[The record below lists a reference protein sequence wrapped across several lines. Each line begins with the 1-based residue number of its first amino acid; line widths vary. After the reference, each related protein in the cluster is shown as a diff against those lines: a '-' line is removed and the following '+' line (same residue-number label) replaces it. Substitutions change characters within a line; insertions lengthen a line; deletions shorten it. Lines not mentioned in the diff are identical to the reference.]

1 MYNPDSFLRFCI
13 ELELNS
19 VHKRY
24 KENAWTGN
32 KQAAVFPK
40 FYKPKK
46 AWAVNKNFRTGRN
59 CAGRGEKV
67 FARLENAFGST

>member
-1 MYNPDSFLRFCI
+1 MYNPDSFLRFLI

-32 KQAAVFPK
+32 KQAAIFPK
-40 FYKPKK
+40 FYKPKT
-46 AWAVNKNFRTGRN
+46 AWAANKNFRTTRKRVGQ
-59 CAGRGEKV
+59 GIKFFE
-67 FARLENAFGST
+67 